1 MISFIDFLILPI
13 YMVVFYFLGN
23 ITVKNRI
30 DENPEYEYYQRGL
43 IYKVLGGLALCIVYT
58 QYYEGGDT
66 TAYFTSSVSLYKML
80 WKEPDIFWKIM
91 SNDLQW
97 EYYYHFDHDMG
108 YPGYYRDPQS
118 FTVVRY
124 TCLLHFF
131 SFKSYIL
138 TTAIV
143 SFISYQGIW
152 RLYMLFCDL
161 YPGLRRQFFFSI
173 LVIPSVLFW
182 ASGILKDTYTLMA
195 ACWFTFSFYKAFI
208 KVEKVFI
215 NLVLMVIMAT
225 IMIQIKPYVFLAL
238 LPGSLIWFTFHRVKD
253 IKNPI
258 LKAMLFPVLA
268 GAVALVGALAFSTI
282 KDSLGQYSSV
292 EKILD
297 KAVVTQNDL
306 KQEYYAGNSF
316 DIGYFEPTVAGIL
329 SKFPVATV
337 AGLFRPFIWEARNP
351 VMVIS
356 ALENLVLLL
365 LSLYLLLRSGPIV
378 FARGV
383 ASEPLVLFSF
393 LFSITFAFSVGLT
406 TSNFG
411 ALVRYKVPSIPFFL
425 SSLIILYNLAYN
437 YEEVFKRNNE
447 EEEENED
454 EASTNLV
461 PSA

>member
-1 MISFIDFLILPI
+1 MISFIDFLILPF
-13 YMVVFYFLGN
+13 YVLVFYLIGN
-23 ITVKNRI
+23 SIVRRNI
-30 DENPEYEYYQRGL
+30 EAHPEYEYYQRGL
-43 IYKVLGGLALCIVYT
+43 IFKIFGGLALCIVYT

-124 TCLLHFF
+124 TALLHLF

-143 SFISYQGIW
+143 SFISFQGIW
-152 RLYMLFCDL
+152 RLYLLFCDL
-161 YPGLRRQFFFSI
+161 YPGLRRPFFFSI

-195 ACWFTFSFYKAFI
+195 ACWFTFSFYKVFI

-215 NLVLMVIMAT
+215 NLVLMVIMSV

-253 IKNPI
+253 ISNPV
-258 LKAMLFPVLA
+258 LKTMLFPVLA
-268 GAVALVGALAFSTI
+268 LAVGLIGALAFNSI

-292 EKILD
+292 DKILD

-356 ALENLVLLL
+356 ALENLVLLI
-365 LSLYLLLRSGPIV
+365 LSIYLLLRSGPIV
-378 FARGV
+378 FFRGV
-383 ASEPLVLFSF
+383 LSEPLVLFSF

-411 ALVRYKVPSIPFFL
+411 ALVRYKIPSIPFFL
-425 SSLIILYNLAYN
+425 SSLLILYNLAYN
-437 YEEVFKRNNE
+437 YDNVFLRGDE
-447 EEEENED
+447 EEEEE
-454 EASTNLV
+454 EETTGLQTT
-461 PSA
+461 